1 LGSLLHW
8 DERLIFFSSAVGI
21 APLAWLLGEATEEL
35 SAHTGPHVGGLVNAT
50 LGNAAELIITIFAIR
65 EGVLEL
71 VKASIAGSILGDIL
85 LVLGLS
91 VLLGIIRSRTL
102 RFDRSEAGLNAT
114 MMTLATIALII
125 PSIFGH
131 AIEVENHAGVEWLSL
146 GVAVVVMGIYVL
158 SLIYSFVSAPGPTME
173 EGHAEPA
180 RSLRRAVS
188 SERTARLSNLLVT
201 SRW

>member
-1 LGSLLHW
+1 MGSLLHW

-21 APLAWLLGEATEEL
+21 VPLAWLLGEATEEL

-180 RSLRRAVS
+180 WSLRRAVS